1 MHPSLEAFA
10 LAAGLLA
17 LGAALV
23 HRFGFPP
30 LPVYLLTG
38 LVVGERLPVE
48 ELEPLPS
55 LGLLLLLFSVG
66 LEFGPDRLRGLSGK
80 ALRAGLFDALAL
92 PLGFLLGL
100 LSGLDAR
107 GAALLAGILYIS
119 SSAVVV
125 KLIIDLRRAAN
136 PESEVV
142 LGVLVLEDLVVA
154 LLLAL
159 LGGHGPTGFLGGVAL
174 AFLYLLFARFLGPL
188 LVRFMETLS
197 HELVLLLGAAFT
209 TGTALLFHA
218 VGASEGVG
226 AFLSGVI
233 AASLGL
239 RERLEHLFGPV
250 RDLGVALFFLVVGA
264 QALGLLKG
272 LTPWA
277 LALALLGIIL
287 KLPLNHL
294 GGARAGLGRK
304 RRSIAPFTWFPGG
317 SSTWSWGAWPWPK
330 AIPWWP
336 RWPSSW
342 SWSPSPWGP
351 SSFASPRSL
360 ASAFTGRPRGRGGF
374 RKSPRPPLEAT
385 DPVYSSLEA
394 IWRSSSSSFGSFS
407 FSRP

>member
-38 LVVGERLPVE
+38 LLMGHRLPVE

-66 LEFGPDRLRGLSGK
+66 LEFGPDRLKELSGR
-80 ALRAGLFDALAL
+80 ATRAGLYDALAL

-100 LSGLDAR
+100 LAGLDAR
-107 GAALLAGILYIS
+107 GAALLAGIVYTS
-119 SSAVVV
+119 SSAVIV

-142 LGVLVLEDLVVA
+142 LGVLVLEDLVIA

-159 LGGHGPTGFLGGVAL
+159 LGGHGPGGVLAGVLLAL
-174 AFLYLLFARFLGPL
+174 AYLAFARLLGPH
-188 LVRFMETLS
+188 LVRLMES
-197 HELVLLLGAAFT
+197 FSDELVLLLGAAFT

-218 VGASEGVG
+218 LGASEGVG
-226 AFLSGVI
+226 AFLSGMI

-239 RERLEHLFGPV
+239 RERLERLFGPV

-264 QALGLLKG
+264 EATGLLWG
-272 LTPWA
+272 LTPVGA
-277 LALALLGIIL
+277 GLALLGLLL

-304 RRSIAPFTWFPGG
+304 RRLYA
-317 SSTWSWGAWPWPK
+317 ALYLL
-330 AIPWWP
+330 P
-336 RWPSSW
+336 R
-342 SWSPSPWGP
+342 GE
-351 SSFASPRSL
+351 FNLVLGSL
-360 ASAFTGRPRGRGGF
+360 ALAQGYPLVAQVAVLMVLLSVPLGALLIRFAPEIGQALFPKEKKRPVSARPG
-374 RKSPRPPLEAT
+374 
-385 DPVYSSLEA
+385 
-394 IWRSSSSSFGSFS
+394 
-407 FSRP
+407 

>member
-38 LVVGERLPVE
+38 LLLGHHLPVE

-66 LEFGPDRLRGLSGK
+66 LEFGPDRLKELSGK
-80 ALRAGLFDALAL
+80 ATRAGFYDALAL

-100 LSGLDAR
+100 MAGLDLR
-107 GAALLAGILYIS
+107 GAALLAGVLYIS
-119 SSAVVV
+119 SSAVIV
-125 KLIIDLRRAAN
+125 KLIVDLRRAAN

-142 LGVLVLEDLVVA
+142 LGVLVLEDLVIAV
-154 LLLAL
+154 LLAL
-159 LGGHGPTGFLGGVAL
+159 LGGQGPGGFLAGVLLAL
-174 AFLYLLFARFLGPL
+174 AYLAFARFLGPH
-188 LVRFMETLS
+188 LVRLMES
-197 HELVLLLGAAFT
+197 FSDELVLLLGAAFT

-218 VGASEGVG
+218 LGASEGVG

-264 QALGLLKG
+264 EALGLLQD
-272 LTPWA
+272 LTP
-277 LALALLGIIL
+277 LGVGLALLGL
-287 KLPLNHL
+287 LFKLPLNHL

-304 RRSIAPFTWFPGG
+304 RRLYA
-317 SSTWSWGAWPWPK
+317 ALYLV
-330 AIPWWP
+330 P
-336 RWPSSW
+336 R
-342 SWSPSPWGP
+342 GE
-351 SSFASPRSL
+351 FNLVLGSL
-360 ASAFTGRPRGRGGF
+360 ALAQGYPLVAQVAVLLVLLSIPLGALLIRFAPEIGQALFPKEKKRPAVGRG
-374 RKSPRPPLEAT
+374 
-385 DPVYSSLEA
+385 
-394 IWRSSSSSFGSFS
+394 
-407 FSRP
+407 

>member
-48 ELEPLPS
+48 DLEPLPS

-66 LEFGPDRLRGLSGK
+66 LEFGPDRLRELSGK
-80 ALRAGLFDALAL
+80 ALRAGFFDALAL

-100 LSGLDAR
+100 LAGLDLR
-107 GAALLAGILYIS
+107 GALLLAGVIYIS
-119 SSAVVV
+119 SSAVIV

-142 LGVLVLEDLVVA
+142 LGVLVLEALVIA

-159 LGGHGPTGFLGGVAL
+159 LGGQGPAGFLGGVAL
-174 AFLYLLFARFLGPL
+174 ALAYFLFARFLGPR
-188 LVRFMETLS
+188 LVRFMEGLS
-197 HELVLLLGAAFT
+197 DELVLLLGAAFT
-209 TGTALLFHA
+209 AGTALLFHA

-233 AASLGL
+233 AAGLGL
-239 RERLEHLFGPV
+239 RERFEHLFGPV

-264 QALGLLKG
+264 EALGLLRG

-277 LALALLGIIL
+277 VGLVLLGLLL

-304 RRSIAPFTWFPGG
+304 RRLYSALYLVPRGEFNLVLGALALGQGYPLVAQVAVLLVLVSIPLGALLIRYAPEIAQALYPE
-317 SSTWSWGAWPWPK
+317 A
-330 AIPWWP
+330 
-336 RWPSSW
+336 
-342 SWSPSPWGP
+342 
-351 SSFASPRSL
+351 
-360 ASAFTGRPRGRGGF
+360 RPRKRAKRAEG
-374 RKSPRPPLEAT
+374 SP
-385 DPVYSSLEA
+385 VK
-394 IWRSSSSSFGSFS
+394 
-407 FSRP
+407 

>member
-23 HRFGFPP
+23 HRYGFPP

-38 LVVGERLPVE
+38 LLVGERLPVE
-48 ELEPLPS
+48 DLEPLPS

-66 LEFGPDRLRGLSGK
+66 LEFGPDRLRELSGK
-80 ALRAGLFDALAL
+80 AIRAGFFDALAL

-100 LSGLDAR
+100 FAGLDPK
-107 GAALLAGILYIS
+107 GALFLAAVIYVS
-119 SSAVVV
+119 SSAVIV
-125 KLIIDLRRAAN
+125 KLIVDLRRAAN

-142 LGVLVLEDLVVA
+142 LGVLVLEDLVIA

-159 LGGHGPTGFLGGVAL
+159 LGGQGPTGFLGGVAL
-174 AFLYLLFARFLGPL
+174 ALAYLLFARFLGPR
-188 LVRFMETLS
+188 LVRLMEGLS
-197 HELVLLLGAAFT
+197 DELVLLLGAAFT

-233 AASLGL
+233 AAGLGL

-264 QALGLLKG
+264 EALGLLQG
-272 LTPWA
+272 LTP
-277 LALALLGIIL
+277 LAAGLVLLSLLL

-304 RRSIAPFTWFPGG
+304 RRLYSALYLVPRGEFNLVLGALALQQGYPLVAQVAVLLVLVSVPLGALLIRFAPELARLLYREAPRKRPRPGG
-317 SSTWSWGAWPWPK
+317 QT
-330 AIPWWP
+330 
-336 RWPSSW
+336 
-342 SWSPSPWGP
+342 
-351 SSFASPRSL
+351 
-360 ASAFTGRPRGRGGF
+360 
-374 RKSPRPPLEAT
+374 
-385 DPVYSSLEA
+385 
-394 IWRSSSSSFGSFS
+394 
-407 FSRP
+407 

>member
-48 ELEPLPS
+48 DLEPLPS

-66 LEFGPDRLRGLSGK
+66 LEFGPDRLRELSGK
-80 ALRAGLFDALAL
+80 ALRAGFFDALAL

-100 LSGLDAR
+100 LAGLDLR
-107 GAALLAGILYIS
+107 GALLLAGVIYIS
-119 SSAVVV
+119 SSAVIV

-142 LGVLVLEDLVVA
+142 LGVLVLEDLVIA

-159 LGGHGPTGFLGGVAL
+159 LGGQGPAGFLGGVAL
-174 AFLYLLFARFLGPL
+174 ALAYFLFARFLGPR
-188 LVRFMETLS
+188 LVRFMEGLS
-197 HELVLLLGAAFT
+197 DELVLLLGAAFT
-209 TGTALLFHA
+209 AGTALLFHA
-218 VGASEGVG
+218 VGASEGVV

-233 AASLGL
+233 AAGLGL
-239 RERLEHLFGPV
+239 RERFEHLFGPV

-264 QALGLLKG
+264 EALGLLRG

-277 LALALLGIIL
+277 VGLVLLGLLL
-287 KLPLNHL
+287 KLPMNHL

-304 RRSIAPFTWFPGG
+304 RRLYSALYLVPRGEFNLVLGALALGQGYPLVAQVAVLLVLVSIPLGALLIRYAPEIAQALYPE
-317 SSTWSWGAWPWPK
+317 A
-330 AIPWWP
+330 
-336 RWPSSW
+336 
-342 SWSPSPWGP
+342 
-351 SSFASPRSL
+351 
-360 ASAFTGRPRGRGGF
+360 RPRKRAKRAEG
-374 RKSPRPPLEAT
+374 SP
-385 DPVYSSLEA
+385 VK
-394 IWRSSSSSFGSFS
+394 
-407 FSRP
+407 

>member
-48 ELEPLPS
+48 DLEPLPS

-66 LEFGPDRLRGLSGK
+66 LEFGPDRLRELSGK
-80 ALRAGLFDALAL
+80 ALRAGFFDALAL

-100 LSGLDAR
+100 LAGLDLR
-107 GAALLAGILYIS
+107 GALLLAGVIYIS
-119 SSAVVV
+119 SSAVIV

-142 LGVLVLEDLVVA
+142 LGVLVLEDLVIA

-159 LGGHGPTGFLGGVAL
+159 LGGQGPAGFLGGVAL
-174 AFLYLLFARFLGPL
+174 ALAYFLFARFLGPR
-188 LVRFMETLS
+188 LVRFMEGLS
-197 HELVLLLGAAFT
+197 DELVLLLGAAFT
-209 TGTALLFHA
+209 AGTALLFHA
-218 VGASEGVG
+218 VGASEGAG

-233 AASLGL
+233 AAGLGL
-239 RERLEHLFGPV
+239 RERFEHLFGPV

-264 QALGLLKG
+264 EALGLLRG

-277 LALALLGIIL
+277 VGLVLLGLLL

-304 RRSIAPFTWFPGG
+304 RRLYSALYLVPRGEFNLVLGALALGQGYPLVAQVAVLLVLVSIPLGALLIRYAPEIAQALYPE
-317 SSTWSWGAWPWPK
+317 A
-330 AIPWWP
+330 
-336 RWPSSW
+336 
-342 SWSPSPWGP
+342 
-351 SSFASPRSL
+351 
-360 ASAFTGRPRGRGGF
+360 RPRKRAKRAEG
-374 RKSPRPPLEAT
+374 SP
-385 DPVYSSLEA
+385 VK
-394 IWRSSSSSFGSFS
+394 
-407 FSRP
+407 

>member
-23 HRFGFPP
+23 HSFGFPP

-48 ELEPLPS
+48 DLEPLPS

-66 LEFGPDRLRGLSGK
+66 LEFGPDRLRELSGK
-80 ALRAGLFDALAL
+80 ATRAGFFDALAL
-92 PLGFLLGL
+92 PLGLLLGL
-100 LSGLDAR
+100 FAGLDPK
-107 GAALLAGILYIS
+107 GALLLAGVIYVS
-119 SSAVVV
+119 SSAVIV

-142 LGVLVLEDLVVA
+142 LGVLVLEDLAIA

-159 LGGHGPTGFLGGVAL
+159 LGGQGPTGFLGGVAL
-174 AFLYLLFARFLGPL
+174 ALAYFLFARFLGPR
-188 LVRFMETLS
+188 LVRLMEGLS
-197 HELVLLLGAAFT
+197 DELVLLLGAAFT

-233 AASLGL
+233 AAGLGL

-264 QALGLLKG
+264 EAPGLFQGLTPLAVGLVLLGLL
-272 LTPWA
+272 
-277 LALALLGIIL
+277 L

-294 GGARAGLGRK
+294 GGARAGLSRK
-304 RRSIAPFTWFPGG
+304 RR
-317 SSTWSWGAWPWPK
+317 
-330 AIPWWP
+330 
-336 RWPSSW
+336 
-342 SWSPSPWGP
+342 
-351 SSFASPRSL
+351 L
-360 ASAFTGRPRGRGGF
+360 YSALYLVPRGEFNLVLGALALQQGYPLVAQVAVLLVLVSIPLGALLIRF
-374 RKSPRPPLEAT
+374 APELARLLYREVPRKGPRP
-385 DPVYSSLEA
+385 
-394 IWRSSSSSFGSFS
+394 GSPPAS
-407 FSRP
+407 

>member
-1 MHPSLEAFA
+1 M
-10 LAAGLLA
+10 
-17 LGAALV
+17 
-23 HRFGFPP
+23 
-30 LPVYLLTG
+30 
-38 LVVGERLPVE
+38 
-48 ELEPLPS
+48 
-55 LGLLLLLFSVG
+55 
-66 LEFGPDRLRGLSGK
+66 
-80 ALRAGLFDALAL
+80 AL

-304 RRSIAPFTWFPGG
+304 RRLYSALYLVPRGEFNLVLGSLALAQGYPLVAQVAVLLVLVSIPLGALLIRFAPELGQRLYREASRKGRLPEK
-317 SSTWSWGAWPWPK
+317 PP
-330 AIPWWP
+330 
-336 RWPSSW
+336 
-342 SWSPSPWGP
+342 
-351 SSFASPRSL
+351 ASP
-360 ASAFTGRPRGRGGF
+360 
-374 RKSPRPPLEAT
+374 
-385 DPVYSSLEA
+385 
-394 IWRSSSSSFGSFS
+394 
-407 FSRP
+407 

>member
-30 LPVYLLTG
+30 LPVYLLAG
-38 LVVGERLPVE
+38 LLMGHRLPVE

-66 LEFGPDRLRGLSGK
+66 LEFGPDRLKELSGR
-80 ALRAGLFDALAL
+80 ATRAGLYDALAL

-100 LSGLDAR
+100 LAGLDAR
-107 GAALLAGILYIS
+107 GAALLAGIIYIS
-119 SSAVVV
+119 SSAVIV

-142 LGVLVLEDLVVA
+142 LGVLVLEDLVIA

-159 LGGHGPTGFLGGVAL
+159 LGGHGPGGVLAGVLLAL
-174 AFLYLLFARFLGPL
+174 AYLAFARLLGPH
-188 LVRFMETLS
+188 LVRLMES
-197 HELVLLLGAAFT
+197 FSDELVLLLGAAFT

-218 VGASEGVG
+218 LGASEGVG
-226 AFLSGVI
+226 AFLSGMI

-264 QALGLLKG
+264 EATGLLRG
-272 LTPWA
+272 LTPVGVG
-277 LALALLGIIL
+277 LALLGLLL

-304 RRSIAPFTWFPGG
+304 RRLYA
-317 SSTWSWGAWPWPK
+317 ALYLV
-330 AIPWWP
+330 P
-336 RWPSSW
+336 R
-342 SWSPSPWGP
+342 GE
-351 SSFASPRSL
+351 FNLVLGSL
-360 ASAFTGRPRGRGGF
+360 ALAQGYPLVAQVAVLTVLLSVPLGALLIRFAPEIGQALFPKEKKRPVSARPG
-374 RKSPRPPLEAT
+374 
-385 DPVYSSLEA
+385 
-394 IWRSSSSSFGSFS
+394 
-407 FSRP
+407 

>member
-48 ELEPLPS
+48 DLEPLPS

-66 LEFGPDRLRGLSGK
+66 LEFGPDRLRELSGK
-80 ALRAGLFDALAL
+80 ALRAGFFDALAL

-100 LSGLDAR
+100 LAGLDLR
-107 GAALLAGILYIS
+107 GALLLAGVIYIS
-119 SSAVVV
+119 SSAVIV

-142 LGVLVLEDLVVA
+142 LGVLVLEDLVIA

-159 LGGHGPTGFLGGVAL
+159 LGGQGPAGFLGGVAL
-174 AFLYLLFARFLGPL
+174 ALAYFLFARFLGPR
-188 LVRFMETLS
+188 LVRFMEGLS
-197 HELVLLLGAAFT
+197 DELVLLLGAAFT
-209 TGTALLFHA
+209 AGTALLFHA

-233 AASLGL
+233 AAGLGL
-239 RERLEHLFGPV
+239 RERVEHLFGPV

-264 QALGLLKG
+264 EALGLLRG

-277 LALALLGIIL
+277 VGLVLLGLLL

-304 RRSIAPFTWFPGG
+304 RRLYSALYLVPRGEFNLVLGALALGQGYPLVAQVAVLLVLVSIPLGALLIRYAPEIAQALYPE
-317 SSTWSWGAWPWPK
+317 A
-330 AIPWWP
+330 
-336 RWPSSW
+336 
-342 SWSPSPWGP
+342 
-351 SSFASPRSL
+351 
-360 ASAFTGRPRGRGGF
+360 RPRKRAKRAEG
-374 RKSPRPPLEAT
+374 SP
-385 DPVYSSLEA
+385 VK
-394 IWRSSSSSFGSFS
+394 
-407 FSRP
+407 

>member
-38 LVVGERLPVE
+38 LLMGHRLPVE

-66 LEFGPDRLRGLSGK
+66 LEFGPDRLKELSGR
-80 ALRAGLFDALAL
+80 ATRAGLYDALAL

-100 LSGLDAR
+100 LAGLDAR
-107 GAALLAGILYIS
+107 GAALLAGIIYIS
-119 SSAVVV
+119 SSAVIV

-142 LGVLVLEDLVVA
+142 LGVLVLEDLVIA

-159 LGGHGPTGFLGGVAL
+159 LGGHGPGGVLAGVLLAL
-174 AFLYLLFARFLGPL
+174 AYLAFARLLGPH
-188 LVRFMETLS
+188 LVRLMES
-197 HELVLLLGAAFT
+197 FSDELVLLLGAAFT

-218 VGASEGVG
+218 LGASEGVG
-226 AFLSGVI
+226 AFLSGMI

-239 RERLEHLFGPV
+239 RERLERLFGPV

-264 QALGLLKG
+264 EATGLLRG
-272 LTPWA
+272 LTPVGA
-277 LALALLGIIL
+277 GLALLGLLL

-304 RRSIAPFTWFPGG
+304 RRLYA
-317 SSTWSWGAWPWPK
+317 ALYLV
-330 AIPWWP
+330 P
-336 RWPSSW
+336 R
-342 SWSPSPWGP
+342 GE
-351 SSFASPRSL
+351 FNLVLGSL
-360 ASAFTGRPRGRGGF
+360 ALAQGYPLVAQVAVLMVLLSVPLGALLIRFAPEIGQALFPKEKKRPVSAKPG
-374 RKSPRPPLEAT
+374 
-385 DPVYSSLEA
+385 
-394 IWRSSSSSFGSFS
+394 
-407 FSRP
+407 

>member
-38 LVVGERLPVE
+38 LLMGHRLPVE

-66 LEFGPDRLRGLSGK
+66 LEFGPDRLKELSGR
-80 ALRAGLFDALAL
+80 ATRAGLYDALAL

-100 LSGLDAR
+100 LAGLDAR
-107 GAALLAGILYIS
+107 GAALLAGIIYIS
-119 SSAVVV
+119 SSAVIV

-142 LGVLVLEDLVVA
+142 LGVLVLEDLVIA

-159 LGGHGPTGFLGGVAL
+159 LGGHGPGGVLAGVLLAL
-174 AFLYLLFARFLGPL
+174 AYLAFARLLGPH
-188 LVRFMETLS
+188 LVRLMES
-197 HELVLLLGAAFT
+197 FSDELVLLLGAAFT

-218 VGASEGVG
+218 LGASEGVG
-226 AFLSGVI
+226 AFLSGMI

-264 QALGLLKG
+264 EATGLLRG
-272 LTPWA
+272 LTPVGA
-277 LALALLGIIL
+277 GLALLGLLL

-304 RRSIAPFTWFPGG
+304 RRLYA
-317 SSTWSWGAWPWPK
+317 ALYLV
-330 AIPWWP
+330 P
-336 RWPSSW
+336 R
-342 SWSPSPWGP
+342 GE
-351 SSFASPRSL
+351 FNQVLGSL
-360 ASAFTGRPRGRGGF
+360 ALAQGYPLVAQVAVLMVLLSVPLGALLIRFAPEIGQALFSKEKKRPVSAKPG
-374 RKSPRPPLEAT
+374 
-385 DPVYSSLEA
+385 
-394 IWRSSSSSFGSFS
+394 
-407 FSRP
+407 

>member
-38 LVVGERLPVE
+38 LLMGHRLPVE

-66 LEFGPDRLRGLSGK
+66 LEFGPDRLKELSSK
-80 ALRAGLFDALAL
+80 ATRAGFYDALAL

-100 LSGLDAR
+100 LAGLDLR
-107 GAALLAGILYIS
+107 GAALLAGVLYIS
-119 SSAVVV
+119 SSAVIV
-125 KLIIDLRRAAN
+125 KLIVDLRRAAN

-142 LGVLVLEDLVVA
+142 LGVLVLEDLVIAV
-154 LLLAL
+154 LLAL
-159 LGGHGPTGFLGGVAL
+159 LGGHGPGGFLAGVLLAL
-174 AFLYLLFARFLGPL
+174 AYLAFARFLGPT
-188 LVRFMETLS
+188 LVRFMEGLS
-197 HELVLLLGAAFT
+197 HELLLLLGAAFT

-218 VGASEGVG
+218 LGASEGVG

-264 QALGLLKG
+264 EALGLLQD
-272 LTPWA
+272 LTP
-277 LALALLGIIL
+277 LGVGLALLGL
-287 KLPLNHL
+287 VFKLPLNHL
-294 GGARAGLGRK
+294 GGAQAGLGRK
-304 RRSIAPFTWFPGG
+304 RRLYA
-317 SSTWSWGAWPWPK
+317 ALYLV
-330 AIPWWP
+330 P
-336 RWPSSW
+336 R
-342 SWSPSPWGP
+342 GE
-351 SSFASPRSL
+351 FNLVLGSL
-360 ASAFTGRPRGRGGF
+360 ALAQGYPLVAQVAVLLVLLSIPLGALLIRFAPEIGKALF
-374 RKSPRPPLEAT
+374 PPEKKAR
-385 DPVYSSLEA
+385 A
-394 IWRSSSSSFGSFS
+394 AAKAG
-407 FSRP
+407 

>member
-38 LVVGERLPVE
+38 LLMGHRLPVE

-66 LEFGPDRLRGLSGK
+66 LEFGPDRLKELSGR
-80 ALRAGLFDALAL
+80 ATRAGLYDALAL

-100 LSGLDAR
+100 LAGLDAR
-107 GAALLAGILYIS
+107 GAALLAGIIYIS
-119 SSAVVV
+119 SSAVIV
-125 KLIIDLRRAAN
+125 KLIIDLHRAAN

-142 LGVLVLEDLVVA
+142 LGVLVLEDLVIA

-159 LGGHGPTGFLGGVAL
+159 LGGHGPGGVLAGVLLAL
-174 AFLYLLFARFLGPL
+174 AYLAFARLLGPH
-188 LVRFMETLS
+188 LVRLMES
-197 HELVLLLGAAFT
+197 FSDELVLLLGAAFT

-218 VGASEGVG
+218 LGASEGVG
-226 AFLSGVI
+226 AFLSGMI

-264 QALGLLKG
+264 EATGLLRG
-272 LTPWA
+272 LTPVGVG
-277 LALALLGIIL
+277 LALLGLLL

-304 RRSIAPFTWFPGG
+304 RRLYA
-317 SSTWSWGAWPWPK
+317 ALYLV
-330 AIPWWP
+330 P
-336 RWPSSW
+336 R
-342 SWSPSPWGP
+342 GE
-351 SSFASPRSL
+351 FNLVLGSL
-360 ASAFTGRPRGRGGF
+360 ALAQGYPLVAQVAVLTVLLSVPLGALLIRFAPEIGQALFPKEKKRPVSARPG
-374 RKSPRPPLEAT
+374 
-385 DPVYSSLEA
+385 
-394 IWRSSSSSFGSFS
+394 
-407 FSRP
+407 

>member
-48 ELEPLPS
+48 DLEPLPS

-66 LEFGPDRLRGLSGK
+66 LEFGPDRLRELSGK
-80 ALRAGLFDALAL
+80 ALRAGFFDALAL

-100 LSGLDAR
+100 LAGLDLR
-107 GAALLAGILYIS
+107 GALLLAGVIYIS
-119 SSAVVV
+119 SSAVIV

-142 LGVLVLEDLVVA
+142 LGVLVLEDLVIA

-159 LGGHGPTGFLGGVAL
+159 LGGQGPAGFLGGVAL
-174 AFLYLLFARFLGPL
+174 ALAYFLFARFLGPR
-188 LVRFMETLS
+188 LVRFMEGLS
-197 HELVLLLGAAFT
+197 DELVLLLGAAFT
-209 TGTALLFHA
+209 AGTALLFHA

-233 AASLGL
+233 AAGLGL
-239 RERLEHLFGPV
+239 RERFEHLFGPV
-250 RDLGVALFFLVVGA
+250 RDLGGALFFLVVGA
-264 QALGLLKG
+264 EALGLLRG

-277 LALALLGIIL
+277 VGLVLLGLLL

-304 RRSIAPFTWFPGG
+304 RRLYSALYLVPRGEFNLVLGALALGQGYPLVAQVAVLLVLVSIPLGALLIRYAPEIAQALYPE
-317 SSTWSWGAWPWPK
+317 A
-330 AIPWWP
+330 
-336 RWPSSW
+336 
-342 SWSPSPWGP
+342 
-351 SSFASPRSL
+351 
-360 ASAFTGRPRGRGGF
+360 RPRKRAKRAEG
-374 RKSPRPPLEAT
+374 SP
-385 DPVYSSLEA
+385 VK
-394 IWRSSSSSFGSFS
+394 
-407 FSRP
+407 

>member
-38 LVVGERLPVE
+38 LLMGHRLPVE

-66 LEFGPDRLRGLSGK
+66 LEFGPDRLKELSGR
-80 ALRAGLFDALAL
+80 ATRAGLYDALAL
-92 PLGFLLGL
+92 PLGFLLCL
-100 LSGLDAR
+100 LAGLDAR
-107 GAALLAGILYIS
+107 GAALLAGIIYIS
-119 SSAVVV
+119 SSAVIV
-125 KLIIDLRRAAN
+125 KLIIDLHRAAN

-142 LGVLVLEDLVVA
+142 LGVLVLEDLVIA

-159 LGGHGPTGFLGGVAL
+159 LGGHGPGGVLAGVLLAL
-174 AFLYLLFARFLGPL
+174 AYLAFARLLGPH
-188 LVRFMETLS
+188 LVRLMES
-197 HELVLLLGAAFT
+197 FSDELVLLLGAAFT

-218 VGASEGVG
+218 LGASEGVG
-226 AFLSGVI
+226 AFLSGMI

-264 QALGLLKG
+264 EATGLLRG
-272 LTPWA
+272 LTPVGA
-277 LALALLGIIL
+277 GLALLGLLL

-304 RRSIAPFTWFPGG
+304 RRLYA
-317 SSTWSWGAWPWPK
+317 ALYLV
-330 AIPWWP
+330 P
-336 RWPSSW
+336 R
-342 SWSPSPWGP
+342 GE
-351 SSFASPRSL
+351 FNLVLGSL
-360 ASAFTGRPRGRGGF
+360 ALAQGYPLVAQVAVLMVLLSVPLGALLIRFAPEIGQALFPKEKKRPVSARPG
-374 RKSPRPPLEAT
+374 
-385 DPVYSSLEA
+385 
-394 IWRSSSSSFGSFS
+394 
-407 FSRP
+407 

>member
-38 LVVGERLPVE
+38 LLMGHRLPVE

-66 LEFGPDRLRGLSGK
+66 LEFGPDRLKELSGR
-80 ALRAGLFDALAL
+80 ATRAGLYDALAL

-100 LSGLDAR
+100 LAGLDAR
-107 GAALLAGILYIS
+107 GAALLAGIIYIS
-119 SSAVVV
+119 SSAVIV

-142 LGVLVLEDLVVA
+142 LGVLVLEDLVIA

-159 LGGHGPTGFLGGVAL
+159 LGGHGPGGVLAGVLLAL
-174 AFLYLLFARFLGPL
+174 AYLAFARLLGPH
-188 LVRFMETLS
+188 LVRLMES
-197 HELVLLLGAAFT
+197 FSDELVLLLGAAFT

-218 VGASEGVG
+218 LGASEGVG
-226 AFLSGVI
+226 AFLSGMI

-264 QALGLLKG
+264 EATGLLRG
-272 LTPWA
+272 LTPVGVG
-277 LALALLGIIL
+277 LALLGLLL

-304 RRSIAPFTWFPGG
+304 RRLYA
-317 SSTWSWGAWPWPK
+317 ALYLV
-330 AIPWWP
+330 P
-336 RWPSSW
+336 R
-342 SWSPSPWGP
+342 GE
-351 SSFASPRSL
+351 FNLVLGSL
-360 ASAFTGRPRGRGGF
+360 ALAQGYPLVAQVAVLTVLLSVPLGALLIRFAPEIGQALFPKEKKRPVSARPG
-374 RKSPRPPLEAT
+374 
-385 DPVYSSLEA
+385 
-394 IWRSSSSSFGSFS
+394 
-407 FSRP
+407 

>member
-48 ELEPLPS
+48 DLEPLPS
-55 LGLLLLLFSVG
+55 LGLLLRLFSVG
-66 LEFGPDRLRGLSGK
+66 LEFGPDRLRELSGK
-80 ALRAGLFDALAL
+80 ALRAGFFDALAL

-100 LSGLDAR
+100 LAGLDLR
-107 GAALLAGILYIS
+107 GALLLAGVIYIS
-119 SSAVVV
+119 SSAVIV

-142 LGVLVLEDLVVA
+142 LGVLVLEDLVIA

-159 LGGHGPTGFLGGVAL
+159 LGGQGPAGFLGGVAL
-174 AFLYLLFARFLGPL
+174 ALAYFLFARFLGPR
-188 LVRFMETLS
+188 LVRFMEGLS
-197 HELVLLLGAAFT
+197 DELVLLLGAAFT
-209 TGTALLFHA
+209 AGTALLFHA

-233 AASLGL
+233 AAGLGL
-239 RERLEHLFGPV
+239 RERFEHLFGPV

-264 QALGLLKG
+264 EALGLLRG

-277 LALALLGIIL
+277 VGLVLLGLLL

-304 RRSIAPFTWFPGG
+304 RRLYSALYLVPRGEFNLVLGALALGQGYPLVAQVAVLLVLVSIPLGALLIRYAPEIAQALYPE
-317 SSTWSWGAWPWPK
+317 A
-330 AIPWWP
+330 
-336 RWPSSW
+336 
-342 SWSPSPWGP
+342 
-351 SSFASPRSL
+351 
-360 ASAFTGRPRGRGGF
+360 RPRKRAKRAEG
-374 RKSPRPPLEAT
+374 SP
-385 DPVYSSLEA
+385 VK
-394 IWRSSSSSFGSFS
+394 
-407 FSRP
+407 

>member
-38 LVVGERLPVE
+38 LLMGHRLPVE

-66 LEFGPDRLRGLSGK
+66 LEFGPDRLKELSGR
-80 ALRAGLFDALAL
+80 ATRAGFYDALAL

-100 LSGLDAR
+100 LAGLDAR
-107 GAALLAGILYIS
+107 GAALLAGIIYIS
-119 SSAVVV
+119 SSAVIV

-142 LGVLVLEDLVVA
+142 LGVLVLEDLVIA

-159 LGGHGPTGFLGGVAL
+159 LGGHGPGGVLAGVLLTLAYL
-174 AFLYLLFARFLGPL
+174 AFARLLGPH
-188 LVRFMETLS
+188 LVHLMENFS
-197 HELVLLLGAAFT
+197 DELVLLLGAAFT

-218 VGASEGVG
+218 LGASEGVG
-226 AFLSGVI
+226 AFLSGMV

-264 QALGLLKG
+264 EATGLLRG
-272 LTPWA
+272 LTPVGA
-277 LALALLGIIL
+277 GLALLGLLL

-304 RRSIAPFTWFPGG
+304 RRLYA
-317 SSTWSWGAWPWPK
+317 ALYLV
-330 AIPWWP
+330 P
-336 RWPSSW
+336 R
-342 SWSPSPWGP
+342 GE
-351 SSFASPRSL
+351 FNLVLGSL
-360 ASAFTGRPRGRGGF
+360 ALAQGYPLVAQVAVLMVLLSVPLGALLIRFAPEIGQALFPKEKKRPVSARPG
-374 RKSPRPPLEAT
+374 
-385 DPVYSSLEA
+385 
-394 IWRSSSSSFGSFS
+394 
-407 FSRP
+407 

>member
-48 ELEPLPS
+48 DLEPLPS

-66 LEFGPDRLRGLSGK
+66 LEFGPDRLRELSGK
-80 ALRAGLFDALAL
+80 ALRAGFFDALAL

-100 LSGLDAR
+100 LAGLDLR
-107 GAALLAGILYIS
+107 GALLLAGVIYIS
-119 SSAVVV
+119 SSAVIV

-142 LGVLVLEDLVVA
+142 LGVLVLEDLVIA

-159 LGGHGPTGFLGGVAL
+159 LGGQGPVGFLGGVAL
-174 AFLYLLFARFLGPL
+174 ALAYFLFARFLGPR
-188 LVRFMETLS
+188 LVRFMEGLS
-197 HELVLLLGAAFT
+197 DELVLLLGAAFT
-209 TGTALLFHA
+209 AGTALLFHA

-233 AASLGL
+233 AAGLGL

-264 QALGLLKG
+264 EALGLLRG

-277 LALALLGIIL
+277 VGLVLLGLLL

-304 RRSIAPFTWFPGG
+304 RRLYSALYLVPRGEFNLVLGALALGQGYPLVAQVAVLLVLVSIPLGALLIRYAPEIAQALYPE
-317 SSTWSWGAWPWPK
+317 A
-330 AIPWWP
+330 
-336 RWPSSW
+336 
-342 SWSPSPWGP
+342 
-351 SSFASPRSL
+351 
-360 ASAFTGRPRGRGGF
+360 RPRKRTKRAEG
-374 RKSPRPPLEAT
+374 SPVE
-385 DPVYSSLEA
+385 
-394 IWRSSSSSFGSFS
+394 
-407 FSRP
+407 

>member
-38 LVVGERLPVE
+38 LLMGHRLPVE

-66 LEFGPDRLRGLSGK
+66 LEFGPDRLKELSGR
-80 ALRAGLFDALAL
+80 ATRAGLYDALAL

-100 LSGLDAR
+100 LAGLDAR
-107 GAALLAGILYIS
+107 GAALLAGIIYIS
-119 SSAVVV
+119 SSAVIV
-125 KLIIDLRRAAN
+125 KLIIDLHRAAN

-142 LGVLVLEDLVVA
+142 LGVLVLEDLVIA

-159 LGGHGPTGFLGGVAL
+159 LGGHGPGGVLGGVLLAL
-174 AFLYLLFARFLGPL
+174 AYLAFARLLGPH
-188 LVRFMETLS
+188 LVRLMES
-197 HELVLLLGAAFT
+197 FSDELVLLLGAAFT

-218 VGASEGVG
+218 LGASEGVG
-226 AFLSGVI
+226 AFLSGMI

-264 QALGLLKG
+264 EATGLLRG
-272 LTPWA
+272 LTPVGA
-277 LALALLGIIL
+277 GLALLGLLL

-304 RRSIAPFTWFPGG
+304 RRLYA
-317 SSTWSWGAWPWPK
+317 ALYLV
-330 AIPWWP
+330 P
-336 RWPSSW
+336 R
-342 SWSPSPWGP
+342 GE
-351 SSFASPRSL
+351 FNLVLGSL
-360 ASAFTGRPRGRGGF
+360 ALAQGYPLVAQVAVLMVLLSVPLGALLIRFAPEIGQALFPKEKKRPVSARPG
-374 RKSPRPPLEAT
+374 
-385 DPVYSSLEA
+385 
-394 IWRSSSSSFGSFS
+394 
-407 FSRP
+407 

>member
-1 MHPSLEAFA
+1 MHPSVEAFA

-30 LPVYLLTG
+30 LPVYLLAG
-38 LVVGERLPVE
+38 LFVGDRLPVE
-48 ELEPLPS
+48 ALEPLPS

-66 LEFGPDRLRGLSGK
+66 LEFGPDRLRELSGK
-80 ALRAGLFDALAL
+80 ALRAGFFDALAL

-100 LSGLDAR
+100 LAGLDLR
-107 GAALLAGILYIS
+107 GALLLAGVIYIS
-119 SSAVVV
+119 SSAVIV

-142 LGVLVLEDLVVA
+142 LGVLVLEDLVIA

-159 LGGHGPTGFLGGVAL
+159 LGGQGPVGFLGGVAL
-174 AFLYLLFARFLGPL
+174 VLAYFLFARFLGPR
-188 LVRFMETLS
+188 LVRFMEGLS
-197 HELVLLLGAAFT
+197 DELVLLLGAAFT
-209 TGTALLFHA
+209 AGTALLFHA

-233 AASLGL
+233 AVGLGL

-264 QALGLLKG
+264 EALGLLRG

-277 LALALLGIIL
+277 VGLVLLGLLL

-304 RRSIAPFTWFPGG
+304 RR
-317 SSTWSWGAWPWPK
+317 
-330 AIPWWP
+330 
-336 RWPSSW
+336 
-342 SWSPSPWGP
+342 
-351 SSFASPRSL
+351 L
-360 ASAFTGRPRGRGGF
+360 YSALYLVPRGEFNLVLGALALGQGY
-374 RKSPRPPLEAT
+374 PLVAQVAVLLVLVSIPLGALLIRFAPEIAQALY
-385 DPVYSSLEA
+385 PEEHPKKRAKRAEESLVE
-394 IWRSSSSSFGSFS
+394 
-407 FSRP
+407 

>member
-38 LVVGERLPVE
+38 LLMGHRLPVE

-66 LEFGPDRLRGLSGK
+66 LEFGPDRLKELSGR
-80 ALRAGLFDALAL
+80 ATRAGLYDALAL

-100 LSGLDAR
+100 LAGLDAR
-107 GAALLAGILYIS
+107 GAALLAGIIYIS
-119 SSAVVV
+119 SSAVIV

-142 LGVLVLEDLVVA
+142 LGVLVLEDLVIA

-159 LGGHGPTGFLGGVAL
+159 LGGHGPGGVLAGVLLAL
-174 AFLYLLFARFLGPL
+174 AYLAFARLLGPH
-188 LVRFMETLS
+188 LVRLMES
-197 HELVLLLGAAFT
+197 FSDELVLLLGAAFT

-218 VGASEGVG
+218 LGASEGVG
-226 AFLSGVI
+226 AFLSGMV

-239 RERLEHLFGPV
+239 RERLERLFGPV

-264 QALGLLKG
+264 EATGLLRG
-272 LTPWA
+272 LTPVGA
-277 LALALLGIIL
+277 GLALLGLLL

-304 RRSIAPFTWFPGG
+304 RRLYA
-317 SSTWSWGAWPWPK
+317 ALYLV
-330 AIPWWP
+330 P
-336 RWPSSW
+336 R
-342 SWSPSPWGP
+342 GE
-351 SSFASPRSL
+351 FNLVLGSL
-360 ASAFTGRPRGRGGF
+360 ALAQGYPLVAQVAVLMVLLSVPLGALLIRFAPEIGQALFPKEKKRPVSARPG
-374 RKSPRPPLEAT
+374 
-385 DPVYSSLEA
+385 
-394 IWRSSSSSFGSFS
+394 
-407 FSRP
+407 